1 MLLKSAVVCFTLWF
15 CSDAVCNVQQN
26 KYSLFLA
33 VLLQFI
39 MTAVSVAL
47 PIPAGVFFPVFLI
60 GKGLFSW
67 FVTLIVVN
75 LLQMSAPFAVIGCTK
90 Q

>member
-1 MLLKSAVVCFTLWF
+1 MLLKSAVVCCMLWF
-15 CSDAVCNVQQN
+15 CSDAVCNVSQN
-26 KYSLFLA
+26 KHSLFLA

-67 FVTLIVVN
+67 FVTLIVVD
-75 LLQMSAPFAVIGCTK
+75 LLQMSVPFAVIGCTK

>member
-1 MLLKSAVVCFTLWF
+1 
-15 CSDAVCNVQQN
+15 
-26 KYSLFLA
+26 
-33 VLLQFI
+33 

-60 GKGLFSW
+60 GKGLFSL
-67 FVTLIVVN
+67 FFTLIVAN
-75 LLQMSAPFAVIGCTK
+75 LLQMSAQFAVIGCTK